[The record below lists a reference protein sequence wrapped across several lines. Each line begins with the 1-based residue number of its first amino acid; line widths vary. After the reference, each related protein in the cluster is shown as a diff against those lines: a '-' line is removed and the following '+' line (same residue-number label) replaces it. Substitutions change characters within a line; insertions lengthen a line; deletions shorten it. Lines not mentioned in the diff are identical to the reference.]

1 MIKTFDQWVSEKK
14 QGYSKGGPLY
24 EVAKE
29 AYSAGV
35 KEAHQI
41 TLRKSLEQ
49 SVKIAQD
56 PYENRGWYICG
67 CGGANSSW
75 YLHNDGIVRFGVADS
90 FWPTHDEALA
100 FYTEWKR
107 QVVNME
113 EKAKIVETLDNLI
126 AATNL
131 PMKPEHHFAALKA
144 SLPAVRDRLKKAYL
158 SAGGEDY
165 WRE

>member
-41 TLRKSLEQ
+41 TLRKSLKQ
-49 SVKIAQD
+49 SVQIAQD
-56 PYENRGWYICG
+56 YYGNRGWYICG
-67 CGGANSSW
+67 RGGLGSAW

-90 FWPTHDEALA
+90 FWSTHDEALA
-100 FYTEWKR
+100 FYIEWKK
-107 QVVNME
+107 QEVEME
-113 EKAKIVETLDNLI
+113 EIAEIIETLDNLI
-126 AATNL
+126 AAINL
-131 PMKPEHHFAALKA
+131 PMKPEHHFAALK
-144 SLPAVRDRLKKAYL
+144 
-158 SAGGEDY
+158 
-165 WRE
+165 